1 MFNRSITQRGHE
13 ILKDYIQKGDV
24 VVDCTAGH
32 GSDTLFLTEWA
43 GENGIVHAFEI
54 QDTAVQELQKKFGS
68 MPQVQIHP
76 VSNVA
81 MPEYVSQASVIMYNL
96 GYLPGGNK
104 KITTQTQDTIRSLE
118 GACGILLPGG
128 VISVVTYPGHPEGK
142 EEAKAVREFLQA
154 LPSAE
159 YEVLTLIQSNRSDKT
174 PVQHFLYRIR

>member
-13 ILKDYIQKGDV
+13 ILKDYIQEGDV

-32 GSDTLFLTEWA
+32 GGDTLFLTEWA
-43 GENGIVHAFEI
+43 GENGTVHAFEI
-54 QDTAVQELQKKFGS
+54 QDVAIRELREKFAG

-81 MPEYVSQASVIMYNL
+81 IANYVFQATVIMYNL

-104 KITTQTQDTIRSLE
+104 EITTRAQDTIRSLE
-118 GACGILLPGG
+118 AACGILLPGG
-128 VISVVTYPGHPEGK
+128 IISVVTYPGHPEGK
-142 EEAKAVREFLQA
+142 EEAEAVKEFLQT
-154 LPSAE
+154 LPSAK
-159 YEVLTLIQSNRSDKT
+159 YELLTLIQSNRSDKT